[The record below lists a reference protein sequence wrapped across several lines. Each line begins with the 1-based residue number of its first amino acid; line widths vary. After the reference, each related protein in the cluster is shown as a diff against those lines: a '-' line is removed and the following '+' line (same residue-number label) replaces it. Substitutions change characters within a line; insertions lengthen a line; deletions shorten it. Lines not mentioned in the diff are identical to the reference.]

1 LENNTKLIT
10 QIILGFMAVTYALVR
25 IFSLKKKNR
34 DMAQQSRLIEI
45 ANIELQA
52 RFGMDKIINDT
63 LVDRALIIKVHN
75 GGSKLFVGVSK
86 YISIIEEAHSSKILP
101 VISDFQK
108 FPIDREYMEMI
119 RRLLEDSIYVVNVST
134 MKESTLKRVYIKDGL
149 KSSILYP
156 LIGSELGFYFV
167 SFSSTSNDF
176 EVLDSSE
183 FSTIEIEL
191 NKIKLLYKKAA
202 DLKLLH

>member
-1 LENNTKLIT
+1 
-10 QIILGFMAVTYALVR
+10 MAVTYALVR